1 MEVERVRSQS
11 RIATVNSASGDMMD
25 DLYVGI
31 RPEEP
36 ELGISITSR
45 PSVESETRYIELH
58 TEKVRPKEEKAKQV
72 GWWLGRVE
80 EVYEDYFTAS
90 LEDLHGRISAAEF
103 SKEEITPFD
112 LDLLAPNVR
121 FSYTVTRM
129 DRRSGREYVSKIS
142 LSGPAIWTKKDFKK
156 AKESY
161 EKLFPEELFEC

>member
-11 RIATVNSASGDMMD
+11 GIATVNSASGDIFD
-25 DLYVGI
+25 DHYVGI
-31 RPEEP
+31 GQEEL
-36 ELGISITSR
+36 ELEIPITSR
-45 PSVESETRYIELH
+45 TSVERKARYIGLY
-58 TEKVRPKEEKAKQV
+58 TEKVRLREEKAKQV

-90 LEDLHGRISAAEF
+90 LEDLHGRISVAEF
-103 SKEEITPFD
+103 SKEEITPLD
-112 LDLLAPNVR
+112 LNLLAPNVR

-142 LSGPAIWTKKDFKK
+142 LSGPAIWTKKDFEK

-161 EKLFPEELFEC
+161 EKLFPEELFEY